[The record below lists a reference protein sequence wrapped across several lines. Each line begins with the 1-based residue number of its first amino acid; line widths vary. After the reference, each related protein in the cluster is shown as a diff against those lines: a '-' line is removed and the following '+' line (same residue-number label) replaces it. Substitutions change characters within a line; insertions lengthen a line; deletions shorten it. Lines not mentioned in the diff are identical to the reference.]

1 MKPNYVKGAN
11 RTAICGGGISVT
23 RSDKT
28 GQGGTRGGREEG
40 RLAVNGTGERRTK
53 VGSGNREGRTWKKII
68 DF

>member
-1 MKPNYVKGAN
+1 M
-11 RTAICGGGISVT
+11 T

-28 GQGGTRGGREEG
+28 GQGGTQGGREEG
-40 RLAVNGTGERRTK
+40 RLAVNGPGERRTK